1 MVASNLSRKRDRDE
15 LPSEEKLRDVRNS
28 ERDLHKHFVRLGL
41 SLPVPI
47 RKLEHTLSDGAS
59 VVTEYMNPSDWL
71 SLLLKRYPQLIAGGA
86 SPLEDQLEGFWE
98 AYRLQHP
105 SHEVFQKQ
113 CQLGHVVPSA
123 FGVMRAE
130 GPEGVATWKVPLSAP
145 LVFQSR
151 MLIALAVI
159 HSSLCPATGPQQIDC
174 LTPKMRKIDKLGT
187 NYYGHSF
194 LKRYYLFGLP
204 GYLYDGKPG
213 IIEQHLEVVAADL
226 VSLFNTGVFVGEKQ
240 YFGAL
245 IASKGDMKFQSKT
258 IAWMNRSYNNLGTRN
273 HAGICSLCKAG
284 EAHIPMEDVQLE
296 PQWKSTMYLE
306 RPWSD
311 DWVPAFTKIPFDP
324 ARPEWLYKLDF
335 FHCFK
340 VGLGRDLVGSGLVW
354 LCELG
359 IFDYENSS
367 QNIDDRLCR
376 CHSHFKLWALTEK
389 YSPARRSFTK
399 SFMNRK
405 TSMDAAWSNS
415 KGSDTM
421 ILLKYLRFQL
431 SLVIRD
437 AGPAVAQHVQ
447 ILTLLRDVVDQGIQM
462 CDLIYSH
469 NILLPRKCASR
480 LYLHI
485 MVLIRGYKR
494 VAAHCLQHNFSGFR
508 LKAKLHAIAHIGLE
522 IREGLKTAAA
532 RLLNPVIWAC
542 ELNEDHIGHVARVSR
557 KLATKTLGLR
567 MAQRYLLKSKAI
579 FRRHFAKQKFTKP
592 RKG

>member
-1 MVASNLSRKRDRDE
+1 
-15 LPSEEKLRDVRNS
+15 
-28 ERDLHKHFVRLGL
+28 
-41 SLPVPI
+41 
-47 RKLEHTLSDGAS
+47 
-59 VVTEYMNPSDWL
+59 
-71 SLLLKRYPQLIAGGA
+71 
-86 SPLEDQLEGFWE
+86 
-98 AYRLQHP
+98 
-105 SHEVFQKQ
+105 
-113 CQLGHVVPSA
+113 
-123 FGVMRAE
+123 
-130 GPEGVATWKVPLSAP
+130 
-145 LVFQSR
+145 
-151 MLIALAVI
+151 
-159 HSSLCPATGPQQIDC
+159 
-174 LTPKMRKIDKLGT
+174 
-187 NYYGHSF
+187 
-194 LKRYYLFGLP
+194 
-204 GYLYDGKPG
+204 
-213 IIEQHLEVVAADL
+213 
-226 VSLFNTGVFVGEKQ
+226 
-240 YFGAL
+240 
-245 IASKGDMKFQSKT
+245 
-258 IAWMNRSYNNLGTRN
+258 MNRSYNNLGTRN

-508 LKAKLHAIAHIGLE
+508 LKAKLHAIARIGLE